1 MIFKIILGLF
11 FLINTVESFNNYDKS
26 KESDQKEYAT
36 NQQPDTQ
43 KVLWNFVDIAKKVKD
58 RTVCVAAVQTSSDE
72 EEELAR
78 RFANTPLEEFFK
90 NFFDKDKAKR
100 VHVAGSGFFI
110 KVDRDAAYIVTNN
123 HIVENV
129 TNARI
134 ILSDKTEIPA
144 VVHGTDPRSD
154 LAVLK
159 IDMRKVPESKRSMIQ
174 PMEWGDSDQKE
185 VGEWVLAIGNP
196 FGLGN
201 TVTHGIISAKS
212 RDLRIG
218 GSNTFNDDFIQHS
231 AQINMGNSGGCL
243 VDVDGRV
250 IGVNTLIITPGHG
263 GNVGIG
269 FAIPSNIAK
278 NVCTQ
283 LIEKKKI
290 QRGALGIQ
298 VQDFTPE
305 MAESLELKY
314 KSGAVIAFLDPKGPA
329 AKAKLQ
335 VGDVIVKFDNTEVT
349 SASKLSRAVGDAN
362 VATEHEIT
370 VIRNRQEKT
379 FKVVLGDFDEI
390 NKTKKPDDTNK
401 KMISILGMSLIDAQD
416 ANEKML
422 PQSGY
427 SDEEIRGA
435 LIVNVNPN
443 SSAGELGLMGGDI
456 IEEVNQQPILSAQNF
471 VDAVKESRKQK
482 QKSIY
487 IRVKRDRAVRFLSLK
502 TDEDE
507 NAVNEIK
514 EDKSQSRDEHSSKEE
529 ESQASPDQEVPKKE
543 EDHTDSF
550 ERREKGQ
557 TFDWFRNF
565 EGFMKKFE
573 SLMKNFGRKWETVEQ
588 NNKRI
593 YK

>member
-26 KESDQKEYAT
+26 KESNQKEYAT

-212 RDLRIG
+212 RDLSIG

-390 NKTKKPDDTNK
+390 NKTKKPGDTNK

-435 LIVNVNPN
+435 LVVNVNPN

-487 IRVKRDRAVRFLSLK
+487 IRVKRDRVIRFLSLK

-507 NAVNEIK
+507 NPVNDSGDKAQRNNDSSDEK
-514 EDKSQSRDEHSSKEE
+514 KSQNDSKSS
-529 ESQASPDQEVPKKE
+529 AFKKE
-543 EDHTDSF
+543 KKHPDVLEK
-550 ERREKGQ
+550 REKGAGA
-557 TFDWFRNF
+557 NLF
-565 EGFMKKFE
+565 EKFE
-573 SLMKNFGRKWETVEQ
+573 DIMKHFWGKGKVIDQ
-588 NNKRI
+588 DDKRI
-593 YK
+593 YR

>member
-43 KVLWNFVDIAKKVKD
+43 KVLWNFVDVVKEVKD
-58 RTVCVAAVQTSSDE
+58 RTVCVVAVRTSSDE
-72 EEELAR
+72 EEELAK

-90 NFFDKDKAKR
+90 NFFDKDKVKR
-100 VHVAGSGFFI
+100 EHVAGSGFFI
-110 KVDRDAAYIVTNN
+110 KVDSDAAYIVTNN
-123 HIVENV
+123 HIIENV
-129 TNARI
+129 TNAK
-134 ILSDKTEIPA
+134 ILLNDKTEIPA

-159 IDMRKVPESKRSMIQ
+159 IDMHKVPESKRSMIQ

-201 TVTHGIISAKS
+201 TVTEGIISAKS
-212 RDLRIG
+212 RDLGAG
-218 GSNTFNDDFIQHS
+218 GGNTFNDDFIQHS

-243 VDVDGRV
+243 IDAEGRV
-250 IGVNTLIITPGHG
+250 IGVNTMFMACAG
-263 GNVGIG
+263 GSVGIS
-269 FAIPSNIAK
+269 FAIPSKIAK
-278 NVCTQ
+278 NVITQ
-283 LIEKKKI
+283 LIAKRKI

-305 MAESLELKY
+305 MAESLGVKKY

-390 NKTKKPDDTNK
+390 NKTKKPGDTNK

-435 LIVNVNPN
+435 LVVNVNPN

-529 ESQASPDQEVPKKE
+529 SQASPDQEVPKKE
-543 EDHTDSF
+543 EDHPDSF